1 MIRNLLDRY
10 LSHWYDLLM
19 IFAFVPHRLKTH
31 HAWQVLHQAMP
42 RITEAKNTT
51 EISIKCKNLS
61 CFFFFFVNVKNLH
74 FHDTLKSRLLMS
86 PYFITR
92 NFQNP
97 SSFFKNLRNGSSLK
111 IEIKTSWNK
120 VVFYKL

>member
-1 MIRNLLDRY
+1 MIRNPLDRY

-51 EISIKCKNLS
+51 EISIKCKNFS
-61 CFFFFFVNVKNLH
+61 CFFLFFFVNVKNLH

-92 NFQNP
+92 NFQK
-97 SSFFKNLRNGSSLK
+97 SFKF
-111 IEIKTSWNK
+111 
-120 VVFYKL
+120 F